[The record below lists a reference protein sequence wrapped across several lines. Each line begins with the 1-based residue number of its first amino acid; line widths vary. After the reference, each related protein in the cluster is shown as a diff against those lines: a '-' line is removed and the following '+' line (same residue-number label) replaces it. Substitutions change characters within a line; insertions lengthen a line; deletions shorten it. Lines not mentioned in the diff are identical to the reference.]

1 MERRNLVELV
11 ESIQRRQCE
20 EQTVEVKA
28 ATQGAP
34 KVYDTLSSFANQ
46 SDGGVIVFG
55 LDEDNSFNA
64 AGVYDAQALQKA
76 VAEQAK
82 EIEPALVPVFEVAEY
97 QGVVVVGCF
106 VAGLPM
112 GQRPAYRRTAGIT
125 KGSFVRVGDQDL
137 HMGAPELYE
146 IESFRNGTRDDLDVS
161 PASSID
167 MLSDDFVSKFVLD
180 AKAERP
186 HLSHRSTDEVLS
198 LTGAVRNG
206 VPTLAG
212 MLTLSDYP
220 QQAYP
225 NLCITAVVVAGTE
238 LGQDERGNR
247 FVDNKRFEGT
257 IAQMVEDTLAFVRR
271 NSKTKT
277 VVVDG
282 KRRDVPE
289 YPENAVRE
297 VLANSLMH
305 RDYGP
310 YSNGTPTRLMLFSD
324 RLECW
329 NPGGIYGGQSVD
341 DLGYVNV
348 QTRNPTLVSILEI
361 QGVAENRHSGIPVI
375 RDEMRKAGL
384 RPPVFMDVRGTFTVR
399 LLNEPEPPTE
409 DASSA
414 SGEAITQEEILAF
427 CSVPRSRREIADHF
441 GVGTS
446 YMGTR
451 YLNPL
456 VSAGRLLWTI
466 PEKPRSKNQR
476 FISIRGEKR

>member
-1 MERRNLVELV
+1 MERRNLIELV

-28 ATQGAP
+28 ATHDSP

-55 LDEDNSFNA
+55 LDEDNAFA
-64 AGVYDAQALQKA
+64 AVGVYDAQALQKV

-82 EIEPALVPVFEVAEY
+82 EIEPALAPVFEDAEY
-97 QGVVVVGCF
+97 QGVVIVGCY

-112 GQRPAYRRTAGIT
+112 GKRPAYRRTAGIT

-146 IESFRNGTRDDLDVS
+146 IEAFRNGVRDDIDVS
-161 PASSID
+161 PASSIE
-167 MLSDDFVSKFVLD
+167 MLSSDFVSKYVLD

-186 HLSHRSTDEVLS
+186 HLSHRSTDEVLA
-198 LTGAVRNG
+198 LTGAVRRG
-206 VPTLAG
+206 SPTLAG

-225 NLCITAVVVAGTE
+225 NLCVTAVVVAGTE
-238 LGQDERGNR
+238 MSQDEHGNR

-257 IAQMVEDTLAFVRR
+257 IGQMVEEALAFVRR
-271 NSKTKT
+271 NTRTRT
-277 VVVDG
+277 VIVDG
-282 KRRDVPE
+282 KREDVPE

-297 VLANSLMH
+297 VIANSLMH

-329 NPGGIYGGQSVD
+329 NPGGIYGGQSVEG
-341 DLGYVNV
+341 LGHVNV

-384 RPPVFMDVRGTFTVR
+384 RPPVFADVRGTFTMQ
-399 LLNEPEPPTE
+399 LFNEPEPLTKAAT
-409 DASSA
+409 DASEK
-414 SGEAITQEEILAF
+414 GITREEILAF
-427 CSVPRSRREIADHF
+427 CSVPRSRHEIADHF
-441 GVGTS
+441 GVGTT

-456 VSAGRLLWTI
+456 VADGKLLQTI
-466 PEKPRSKNQR
+466 PAKPKSKNQR
-476 FISIRGEKR
+476 FVTARVER

>member
-1 MERRNLVELV
+1 MERRNLIELV

-28 ATQGAP
+28 ATHDSP

-55 LDEDNSFNA
+55 LDEDNAFA
-64 AGVYDAQALQKA
+64 AVGVYDAQALQKV

-82 EIEPALVPVFEVAEY
+82 EIEPALAPVFEDAEY
-97 QGVVVVGCF
+97 QGVVIVGCY

-112 GQRPAYRRTAGIT
+112 GKRPAYRRTAGIT

-146 IESFRNGTRDDLDVS
+146 IEAFRNGVRDDIDVS
-161 PASSID
+161 PASSIE
-167 MLSDDFVSKFVLD
+167 MLSSDFVSKYVLD

-186 HLSHRSTDEVLS
+186 HLSHRSTDEVLA
-198 LTGAVRNG
+198 LTGAVRRG
-206 VPTLAG
+206 SPTLAG

-225 NLCITAVVVAGTE
+225 NLCVTAVVVAGTE
-238 LGQDERGNR
+238 MSQDEHGNR

-257 IAQMVEDTLAFVRR
+257 IGQMVEEALAFVRR
-271 NSKTKT
+271 NTRTRT
-277 VVVDG
+277 VIVDG
-282 KRRDVPE
+282 KREDVPE

-297 VLANSLMH
+297 VIANSLMH

-329 NPGGIYGGQSVD
+329 NPGGIFGGQSVE
-341 DLGYVNV
+341 DLGHVNV
-348 QTRNPTLVSILEI
+348 QTRNPHTRVHLGDSGGGGEPAF
-361 QGVAENRHSGIPVI
+361 GHPRHSR
-375 RDEMRKAGL
+375 RDAQGGAS
-384 RPPVFMDVRGTFTVR
+384 PACVRGCAR
-399 LLNEPEPPTE
+399 HIYRAALQRAR
-409 DASSA
+409 AS
-414 SGEAITQEEILAF
+414 
-427 CSVPRSRREIADHF
+427 H
-441 GVGTS
+441 
-446 YMGTR
+446 
-451 YLNPL
+451 
-456 VSAGRLLWTI
+456 
-466 PEKPRSKNQR
+466 
-476 FISIRGEKR
+476 

>member
-1 MERRNLVELV
+1 MERRNLIELV

-28 ATQGAP
+28 ATHDSP

-55 LDEDNSFNA
+55 LDEDNAFA
-64 AGVYDAQALQKA
+64 AVGVYDAQALQKV

-82 EIEPALVPVFEVAEY
+82 EIEPALAPVFEDAEY
-97 QGVVVVGCF
+97 QGVVIVGCY

-112 GQRPAYRRTAGIT
+112 GKRPAYRRTAGIT

-146 IESFRNGTRDDLDVS
+146 IEAFRNGVRDDIDVS
-161 PASSID
+161 PASSIE
-167 MLSDDFVSKFVLD
+167 MLSSDFVSKYVLD

-186 HLSHRSTDEVLS
+186 HLSHRSTDEVLA
-198 LTGAVRNG
+198 LTGAVRRG
-206 VPTLAG
+206 SPTLAG

-225 NLCITAVVVAGTE
+225 NLCVTAVVVAGTE
-238 LGQDERGNR
+238 MSQDEHGNR

-257 IAQMVEDTLAFVRR
+257 IGQMVEEALAFVRR
-271 NSKTKT
+271 NTRTRT
-277 VVVDG
+277 VIVDG
-282 KRRDVPE
+282 KREDVPE

-297 VLANSLMH
+297 VIANSLMH

-329 NPGGIYGGQSVD
+329 NPGGIFGGQSVE
-341 DLGYVNV
+341 DLGHVNV

-361 QGVAENRHSGIPVI
+361 QGGGGEPAFGHPRHSR
-375 RDEMRKAGL
+375 RDAQGGAS
-384 RPPVFMDVRGTFTVR
+384 PACVRGCAR
-399 LLNEPEPPTE
+399 HIYRAALQRAR
-409 DASSA
+409 AS
-414 SGEAITQEEILAF
+414 
-427 CSVPRSRREIADHF
+427 H
-441 GVGTS
+441 
-446 YMGTR
+446 
-451 YLNPL
+451 
-456 VSAGRLLWTI
+456 
-466 PEKPRSKNQR
+466 
-476 FISIRGEKR
+476 